1 MKIFLLTALAAYIV
15 AAIHSVLGFINQK
28 RALER
33 VAHLSLG
40 FGFAAHTIALIMDW
54 ASGGYYP
61 LFHFSETFSFLGW
74 ALVIA
79 YAIFFRHYRAHALGG
94 FTLPLVALLVLAA
107 NISQKEGDL
116 SPHALMRGE
125 ATWLFPIHTT
135 SLFFA
140 YAAFVVVFIARIM
153 YLLQERELK
162 LKHFG
167 IAFHRLPALATID
180 EISAVAASIGFA
192 FLTLGIIA
200 GMSWSFAR
208 DGRVWRNDLSRDDV
222 AALSRAAQPTPL
234 SGMGRAP
241 GRLGRS
247 GRVRARPV
255 HFLRG
260 ATNGRISRLLKG
272 GLRAF
277 GRWSREIVDR

>member
-140 YAAFVVVFIARIM
+140 YAAFVVVFIASIM

-208 DGRVWRNDLSRDDV
+208 DGRVWRNDPKEILAAMTWLLYLALLSQRHL
-222 AALSRAAQPTPL
+222 AGWGGRRAAWVGVAGFALVLCTFFGARL
-234 SGMGRAP
+234 MG
-241 GRLGRS
+241 GYH
-247 GRVRARPV
+247 V
-255 HFLRG
+255 F
-260 ATNGRISRLLKG
+260 
-272 GLRAF
+272 
-277 GRWSREIVDR
+277 